1 MAGEKKAKKQMSK
14 EREAA
19 IAKVKS
25 AKAGSQEHTVAV
37 QALKL
42 LRFKEVAAHR
52 VGRALAALDNLLAV
66 TDAGQYSW
74 DATQAAKI
82 IAALDA
88 RVSPIKDALNKPSK
102 RKQGVTKFE
111 L

>member
-1 MAGEKKAKKQMSK
+1 MAGDKKAKKQMSK

-19 IAKVKS
+19 LAKVKN

-52 VGRALAALDNLLAV
+52 VGRVLAALDNLHAA
-66 TDAGQYSW
+66 TDAAQYSW

-82 IAALDA
+82 ISALEA
-88 RVSPIKDALNKPSK
+88 KVNPIKDALNKPTK

>member
-14 EREAA
+14 AREAA
-19 IAKVKS
+19 LAKYKNAKS
-25 AKAGSQEHTVAV
+25 PQEKTVAE
-37 QALKL
+37 QELKL
-42 LRFKEVAAHR
+42 LRFKEVASHR
-52 VGRALAALDNLLAV
+52 VGRVLAALDNLMAA

-74 DATQAAKI
+74 DSNQAVKI
-82 IAALDA
+82 ISAISD
-88 RVSPIKDALNKPSK
+88 KTKPLFASLEKPAK